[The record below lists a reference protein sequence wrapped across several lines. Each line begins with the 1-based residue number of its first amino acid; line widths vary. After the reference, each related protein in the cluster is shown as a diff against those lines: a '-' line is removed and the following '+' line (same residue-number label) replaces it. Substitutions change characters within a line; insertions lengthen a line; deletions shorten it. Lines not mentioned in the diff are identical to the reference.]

1 MKILTIGDFHGKFPE
16 KLRRLA
22 KDVDL
27 IISVGDHTGISEW
40 RKIIFAQLKAIKEGI
55 KPPRPEEILGKK
67 EFKRLLEKD
76 FQRGKFVL
84 KELNKLNKKVILI
97 FGNSDDEWYK
107 YPFDKKTN
115 SLKKRTQTII
125 KSLKNLHVITYSLLK
140 LKDIQFIGFGGYM
153 DVDSYFEKKAMKG
166 ISKERRLRI
175 IRRREKS
182 KKKFLSLL
190 ARSKRKKIFI
200 LHYPPAGVFD
210 IISDE
215 KDNPMN
221 NKSAGIKFFAEAIR
235 KHKPLFVLCGHMHEY
250 QGMKKLHDV
259 PIINPGAAVDGKAAI
274 IDFDEEKGKIRNVK
288 FVR

>member
-1 MKILTIGDFHGKFPE
+1 MKILAIGDFHGKFPE
-16 KLRRLA
+16 KLRKLA

-27 IISVGDHTGISEW
+27 ILGVGDYTGIDEW
-40 RKIIFAQLKAIKEGI
+40 RKIIFARLKSIKEGRN
-55 KPPRPEEILGKK
+55 PPSPEEILGKK

-97 FGNSDDEWYK
+97 FGNSDDEWYR
-107 YPFDKKTN
+107 YPFDKKVN

-125 KSLKNLHVITYSLLK
+125 KSLKNIHVITYSSIK
-140 LKDIQFIGFGGYM
+140 LNDIQLIGFGGYI
-153 DVDSYFEKKAMKG
+153 DVDSYFEKKAMKE

-175 IRRREKS
+175 IERREKT

-190 ARSKRKKIFI
+190 ARSKRKKILI

-210 IISDE
+210 IIHDK

-235 KHKPLFVLCGHMHEY
+235 EHKPLLVLCGHMHEY
-250 QGMKKLHDV
+250 QGMKKLYGV

-274 IDFDEEKGKIRNVK
+274 IDFDGKKGKIKNIK